1 MRERQRIRIFSTIG
15 DVGTLLMS
23 LIYIAYITMLLVM
36 SIGVFWLNIAIL
48 VLTGLYF
55 IFFVLKVLYLNSRLG
70 KIGRPVKL
78 VMRYSKYFVRL
89 INATIVIISLVNL
102 SANDGSDLIKIVSI
116 VILLVMLAI
125 SITIDVSMIFVRRK
139 FREIKAEWEN
149 LPAEEKHNKIEYL
162 TRRVL
167 TSIDSSGELEKFLL
181 THKDREEDVRLETR
195 AD

>member
-1 MRERQRIRIFSTIG
+1 
-15 DVGTLLMS
+15 MS